1 MELMV
6 IPAIALGDT
15 REGTVMLKS
24 MSVLVVLVYMKVL
37 VRIVSMDSS
46 VIANREPVVSYFLL
60 QLLLT
65 GLLIM

>member
-65 GLLIM
+65 G